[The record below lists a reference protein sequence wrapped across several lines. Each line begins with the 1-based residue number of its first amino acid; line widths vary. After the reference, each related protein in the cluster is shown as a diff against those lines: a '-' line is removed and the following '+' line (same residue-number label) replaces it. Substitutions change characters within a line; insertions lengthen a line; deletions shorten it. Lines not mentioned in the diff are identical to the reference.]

1 MATITTRIIFP
12 EYLHQNDRPASC
24 VWATDD
30 MAAAVAVTLAKVPEA
45 VIASVDGFRG
55 YLPGG
60 IG

>member
-1 MATITTRIIFP
+1 MVTVTTRVIFP
-12 EYLHQNDRPASC
+12 EYLHQNQRPASC

-30 MAAAVAVTLAKVPEA
+30 MAAAVAVTLANVPEA